1 MHYKIIQILLLC
13 FIILNCSK
21 TEDKTIQ
28 LSQEFLVDSL
38 KATNTSFEEWFS
50 KVDDQIS
57 VDDDYYFEKDIYQIV
72 DNVYVAIG
80 YGLANSILIV
90 GDGSNIV
97 IDVTESDVLA
107 AEIRERFEE
116 ISDQPIEAI
125 FYTHSHVDH
134 WRGAFPFVDENTEV
148 YAHETFKKGFYDQN
162 NLLKPILT
170 ERGMKQFGF
179 FLPKELQRGHGLGFT
194 LDFDFEQPP
203 VVYPTVLLEGKKNI
217 LTIAGVTLEVVH
229 SPGET
234 DDQIIIYYKDKEI
247 VFSGDNYYM
256 RFPNL
261 YTIRGTSYRDTYKWY
276 KSVDEMRAYNPT
288 YLVSSHGPF
297 LSNKK
302 EVQDRLTIYRDA
314 IQYVHDY
321 AIRGANKGKTPDELV
336 EEFEYPKFFKE
347 NFDLREQYGK
357 VSWSIR
363 NVYNGYLGFFD
374 GKAVNLEPLSTKVR
388 SKNIF
393 KIIGSKDNLL
403 TLINEALEN
412 KEFQWAAEL
421 CQIGAINFPNDNEIK
436 NLYSL
441 SLEELSKEE
450 TNPIARNYYL
460 SEAYE
465 INEQIIPDL
474 TFNLTEDQIRQIP
487 IETIFEA
494 MPPRLNPVKANNQFI
509 TVGFNMSDTG
519 EKFGIII
526 RNNIA
531 EIVDYVP
538 ENAEIIVTV
547 ETSTW
552 KGLIMGI
559 TDAKSAITSGKLSVS
574 GNYLK
579 FIQFST
585 MFEKD

>member
-1 MHYKIIQILLLC
+1 MHYKIFNILLLC
-13 FIILNCSK
+13 FIVINCSK
-21 TEDKTIQ
+21 KQEETLST
-28 LSQEFLVDSL
+28 SQEFD
-38 KATNTSFEEWFS
+38 NE
-50 KVDDQIS
+50 IS
-57 VDDDYYFEKDIYQIV
+57 VDDDYYFEKNIYQVV

-90 GDGSNIV
+90 GDGGNII
-97 IDVTESDVLA
+97 IDVTESDILA

-116 ISDQPIEAI
+116 ISNQPIEAI

-134 WRGAFPFVDENTEV
+134 WRGAAPFVDDGTEV

-194 LDFDFEQPP
+194 LDFDFKQPP
-203 VVYPTVLLEGKKNI
+203 VIYPTVLLKGKKNI
-217 LTIAGVTLEVVH
+217 LTIAGITLEIIH

-234 DDQIIIYYKDKEI
+234 DDQIIIYYQDKEV

-288 YLVSSHGPF
+288 YLVSSHGPY

-302 EVQDRLTIYRDA
+302 EVQERLTIYRDA
-314 IQYVHDY
+314 IQYIHDY

-336 EEFEYPKFFKE
+336 EEFVYPQFFKE

-374 GKAVNLEPLSTKVR
+374 GKAVNLEPLSTKDR
-388 SKNIF
+388 SKKLF
-393 KIIGSKDNLL
+393 KIIGSKSNLIA
-403 TLINEALEN
+403 LINEAIDDNEL
-412 KEFQWAAEL
+412 QWAAEL
-421 CQIGAINFPNDNEIK
+421 GQIGVINFPNDFEIK
-436 NLYSL
+436 NLYAK
-441 SLEELSKEE
+441 SLEELSIEE

-460 SEAYE
+460 SEAFE
-465 INEQIIPDL
+465 IKGEITPDL
-474 TFNLTEDQIRQIP
+474 TFQLTENQVRQIP

-494 MPPRLNPVKANNQFI
+494 MPPRLNPEKANNKFI
-509 TVGFNMSDTG
+509 KVGFTMSDTG
-519 EKFGIII
+519 KKFGIII

-531 EIVDYVP
+531 EIIQDIPLEP
-538 ENAEIIVTV
+538 EIQVTV

-552 KGLIMGI
+552 KGIVLGI
-559 TDAKSAITSGKLSVS
+559 TDAKQAIASGKLAVS
-574 GNYLK
+574 GNYIK

-585 MFEKD
+585 MFDKD

>member
-1 MHYKIIQILLLC
+1 MSYKKYILFLLYC
-13 FIILNCSK
+13 LTLSCSNSD
-21 TEDKTIQ
+21 DKT
-28 LSQEFLVDSL
+28 
-38 KATNTSFEEWFS
+38 NTLDENFD
-50 KVDDQIS
+50 KKIS
-57 VDDDYYFEKDIYQIV
+57 VDSDYYFEKDIYQVV

-90 GDGSNIV
+90 GEGGNII

-107 AEIRERFEE
+107 KQIRERFKE
-116 ISDQPIEAI
+116 ISDQPIDAV

-134 WRGAFPFVDENTEV
+134 WRGASPFIDNNTEV
-148 YAHETFKKGFYDQN
+148 YAHETFKKGFFDQN

-170 ERGMKQFGF
+170 KRGMKQFGF
-179 FLPKELQRGHGLGFT
+179 FLPSELQRGHGLGFT

-203 VVYPTVLLEGKKNI
+203 VIYPTTFLNGKKNV
-217 LTIAGVTLEVVH
+217 LTIAGVTLEIIH

-234 DDQIIIYYKDKEI
+234 DDQIIIYYKDKEV
-247 VFSGDNYYM
+247 VFSADNYYM

-302 EVQDRLTIYRDA
+302 EVQERLTIYRDA
-314 IQYVHDY
+314 IQYIHDY

-336 EEFEYPKFFKE
+336 EEFKYPDFFKE

-403 TLINEALEN
+403 TLISEALEN
-412 KEFQWAAEL
+412 NEFQWAAEL
-421 CQIGAINFPNDNEIK
+421 CQIGTINFPNDIELR
-436 NLYSL
+436 NLYAF
-441 SLEELSKEE
+441 SLEELSKNE

-465 INEQIIPDL
+465 INNRIVPDL
-474 TFNLTEDQIRQIP
+474 TFNLTTDQIRQIP
-487 IETIFEA
+487 LETFFEA
-494 MPPRLNPVKANNQFI
+494 MPSRLNPDKANGKFI
-509 TVGFNMSDTG
+509 SVGFDITDSN
-519 EKFGIII
+519 EEFGVII

-531 EIVDYVP
+531 EILK
-538 ENAEIIVTV
+538 EIPKDADITV
-547 ETSTW
+547 SVESSSW
-552 KGLIMGI
+552 KGIILGI
-559 TDAKSAITSGKLSVS
+559 EDAKNAISSGKLSIA

-579 FIQFST
+579 FFQFAT

>member
-1 MHYKIIQILLLC
+1 MHYKIFNILLLC
-13 FIILNCSK
+13 FIVINCSK
-21 TEDKTIQ
+21 KQEET
-28 LSQEFLVDSL
+28 LSTPQEFDS
-38 KATNTSFEEWFS
+38 E
-50 KVDDQIS
+50 IS
-57 VDDDYYFEKDIYQIV
+57 VDDDYYFEKNIYQVV

-90 GDGSNIV
+90 GDGGNII
-97 IDVTESDVLA
+97 IDVTESDILA

-116 ISDQPIEAI
+116 ISNQPIEAI

-134 WRGAFPFVDENTEV
+134 WRGAAPFVDDGTEV

-194 LDFDFEQPP
+194 LDFDFKQPP
-203 VVYPTVLLEGKKNI
+203 VIYPTILLKGKKNI
-217 LTIAGVTLEVVH
+217 LTIAGITLEIIH

-234 DDQIIIYYKDKEI
+234 DDQIIIYYQDKEV

-288 YLVSSHGPF
+288 YLVSSHGPY

-302 EVQDRLTIYRDA
+302 EVQERLTIYRDA
-314 IQYVHDY
+314 IQYIHDY

-336 EEFEYPKFFKE
+336 EEFVYPQFFKE

-374 GKAVNLEPLSTKVR
+374 GKAVNLEPLSTKDR
-388 SKNIF
+388 SKKLF
-393 KIIGSKDNLL
+393 KIIGSKSNLIA
-403 TLINEALEN
+403 LINEAIDDNEL
-412 KEFQWAAEL
+412 QWAAEL
-421 CQIGAINFPNDNEIK
+421 GQIGVINFPNDFEIK
-436 NLYSL
+436 NLYAK
-441 SLEELSKEE
+441 SLEELSIEE

-460 SEAYE
+460 SEAFE
-465 INEQIIPDL
+465 IKGEITPDL
-474 TFNLTEDQIRQIP
+474 TFQLTENQVRQIP

-494 MPPRLNPVKANNQFI
+494 MPPRLNPEKANNKFI
-509 TVGFNMSDTG
+509 KVGFTMSDTG
-519 EKFGIII
+519 KQFGIII

-531 EIVDYVP
+531 EIIQDIP
-538 ENAEIIVTV
+538 EEPEIQVTV

-552 KGLIMGI
+552 KGIVLGI
-559 TDAKSAITSGKLSVS
+559 TDAKQAIASGKLAVS
-574 GNYLK
+574 GNYIK

-585 MFEKD
+585 MFDKD

>member
-1 MHYKIIQILLLC
+1 MPYKILQLIILC
-13 FIILNCSK
+13 AFILNCSEEK
-21 TEDKTIQ
+21 KEISDN
-28 LSQEFLVDSL
+28 SQDFDQEI
-38 KATNTSFEEWFS
+38 
-50 KVDDQIS
+50 KVDDE
-57 VDDDYYFEKDIYQIV
+57 YYFEKDIYQVV

-90 GDGSNIV
+90 GDGGNII
-97 IDVTESDVLA
+97 IDVTESDILA

-116 ISDQPIEAI
+116 ISDQPIDAV

-134 WRGAFPFVDENTEV
+134 WRGAAPFIDEHTDV
-148 YAHETFKKGFYDQN
+148 YAHETFEKGFYN
-162 NLLKPILT
+162 SNTLLKPILT

-194 LDFDFEQPP
+194 LDYSFKQPP
-203 VVYPTVLLEGKKNI
+203 VIYPTVLLKGKSNT
-217 LTIAGVTLEVVH
+217 LTIAGVTLEITH

-276 KSVDEMRAYNPT
+276 KSVDEMRAYNPK
-288 YLVSSHGPF
+288 YLVSSHGPY
-297 LSNKK
+297 LSGK
-302 EVQDRLTIYRDA
+302 EEVNSRLTIYRDA
-314 IQYVHDY
+314 IQYIHDY

-336 EEFEYPKFFKE
+336 EEFEYPSFFKE

-374 GKAVNLEPLSTKVR
+374 GNAVNLEPLSKKER
-388 SKNIF
+388 SK
-393 KIIGSKDNLL
+393 KLLGIIGSKDNLIG
-403 TLINEALEN
+403 LINDAMSN
-412 KEFQWAAEL
+412 QEFQWAAEL
-421 CQIGAINFPNDNEIK
+421 SDMGVINFPNDK
-436 NLYSL
+436 KLKSLYSE
-441 SLEELSKEE
+441 SLEALSREE

-465 INEQIIPDL
+465 MKGVITPELTYELSEEQIR
-474 TFNLTEDQIRQIP
+474 EIP
-487 IETIFEA
+487 IETFFQA
-494 MPPRLNPVKANNQFI
+494 MPPKLNPDKANNKLI
-509 TVGFNMSDTG
+509 TVGFTMSDTG
-519 EKFGIII
+519 KQFGIMI

-531 EIVDYVP
+531 EIVHHIPV
-538 ENAEIIVTV
+538 NAEITVTV

-552 KGLIMGI
+552 KGVVLGI
-559 TDAKSAITSGKLSVS
+559 TDAKRALANGTLSIA
-574 GNYLK
+574 GDYIK
-579 FIQFST
+579 FLQFST
-585 MFEKD
+585 MFDKE

>member
-1 MHYKIIQILLLC
+1 MKVHYKIIHILLLC
-13 FIILNCSK
+13 SVVLNCSK
-21 TEDKTIQ
+21 IEKESTQ
-28 LSQEFLVDSL
+28 LHQEFD
-38 KATNTSFEEWFS
+38 N
-50 KVDDQIS
+50 QINI
-57 VDDDYYFEKDIYQIV
+57 DDDYYFEKDIYQIV

-90 GDGSNIV
+90 GDGGNII
-97 IDVTESDVLA
+97 IDVTESDILA

-194 LDFDFEQPP
+194 LAFDFKQPP
-203 VVYPTVLLEGKKNI
+203 VVYPTVLLEGKKNT
-217 LTIAGVTLEVVH
+217 LSIAGVTLEIVH

-234 DDQIIIYYKDKEI
+234 DDQIIIYYQDKEI

-276 KSVDEMRAYNPT
+276 KSVDEMRAYNPK
-288 YLVSSHGPF
+288 YLVSSHGPY
-297 LSNKK
+297 LSGKQ

-314 IQYVHDY
+314 IQYIHDY
-321 AIRGANKGKTPDELV
+321 AVRGANKGKTPDELV
-336 EEFEYPKFFKE
+336 DEFEYPQFFKE

-374 GKAVNLEPLSTKVR
+374 GKAVNLEPLSTKER
-388 SKNIF
+388 SKKLF
-393 KIIGSKDNLL
+393 KIIGSKANLIS
-403 TLINEALEN
+403 LIDEAFKNE
-412 KEFQWAAEL
+412 EFQWAAEL
-421 CQIGAINFPNDNEIK
+421 SQIGVINFPNDK
-436 NLYSL
+436 NIQYLYAQ
-441 SLEELSKEE
+441 SLEELSNKE

-465 INEQIIPDL
+465 MTGDITPEL
-474 TFNLTEDQIRQIP
+474 TFQLSEEQVRQIP

-494 MPPRLNPVKANNQFI
+494 MPPRLNPDKANDKLI
-509 TVGFNMSDTG
+509 AVGFNMSDTG
-519 EKFGIII
+519 KQFGIII

-531 EIVDYVP
+531 EIVDYIP

-552 KGLIMGI
+552 KGIVLGI
-559 TDAKSAITSGKLSVS
+559 TDAKNAVASGKLSVS

-585 MFEKD
+585 MFDKD

>member
-1 MHYKIIQILLLC
+1 MHYKIFNILLLC
-13 FIILNCSK
+13 FIVINCSK
-21 TEDKTIQ
+21 KQEET
-28 LSQEFLVDSL
+28 LSIPLEFD
-38 KATNTSFEEWFS
+38 NE
-50 KVDDQIS
+50 IS
-57 VDDDYYFEKDIYQIV
+57 VDDDYYFEKNIYQVV

-90 GDGSNIV
+90 GDGGNII
-97 IDVTESDVLA
+97 IDVTESDILA

-116 ISDQPIEAI
+116 ISNQPIEAI

-134 WRGAFPFVDENTEV
+134 WRGAAPFVDDGTEV

-194 LDFDFEQPP
+194 LDFDFKQPP
-203 VVYPTVLLEGKKNI
+203 VIYPTVLLKGKKNI
-217 LTIAGVTLEVVH
+217 LTIAGISLEIIH

-234 DDQIIIYYKDKEI
+234 DDQIIIYYQDKEV

-288 YLVSSHGPF
+288 YLVSSHGPY

-302 EVQDRLTIYRDA
+302 EVQERLTIYRDA
-314 IQYVHDY
+314 IQYIHDY

-336 EEFEYPKFFKE
+336 EEFVYPQFFKE

-374 GKAVNLEPLSTKVR
+374 GKAVNLEPLSTKDR
-388 SKNIF
+388 SKKLF
-393 KIIGSKDNLL
+393 KIIGSKSNLIA
-403 TLINEALEN
+403 LINEAIDDNEL
-412 KEFQWAAEL
+412 QWAAEL
-421 CQIGAINFPNDNEIK
+421 GQIGVINFPNDFEIK
-436 NLYSL
+436 NLYAK
-441 SLEELSKEE
+441 SLEELSIEE

-460 SEAYE
+460 SEAFE
-465 INEQIIPDL
+465 IKGEITPDL
-474 TFNLTEDQIRQIP
+474 TFQLTENQVRQIP

-494 MPPRLNPVKANNQFI
+494 MPPRLNPEKANNKFI
-509 TVGFNMSDTG
+509 KVGFTMSDTG
-519 EKFGIII
+519 KKFGIII

-531 EIVDYVP
+531 EIIQDIPLEP
-538 ENAEIIVTV
+538 EIQVTV

-552 KGLIMGI
+552 KGIVLGI
-559 TDAKSAITSGKLSVS
+559 TDAKQAIASGKLAVS
-574 GNYLK
+574 GNYIK

>member
-1 MHYKIIQILLLC
+1 MHYKIFNILLICL
-13 FIILNCSK
+13 IVLNCSK
-21 TEDKTIQ
+21 TEKETLQ
-28 LSQEFLVDSL
+28 SSQEFD
-38 KATNTSFEEWFS
+38 N
-50 KVDDQIS
+50 QIG
-57 VDDDYYFEKDIYQIV
+57 VDDDYYFEKNIYQIV

-90 GDGSNIV
+90 GDGGNII
-97 IDVTESDVLA
+97 IDVTESAILA

-134 WRGAFPFVDENTEV
+134 WRGAFPFVDDNTEV

-217 LTIAGVTLEVVH
+217 LTIAGVTLEVVY

-288 YLVSSHGPF
+288 YLVSSHGPY
-297 LSNKK
+297 LSNKQ

-336 EEFEYPKFFKE
+336 EEFEYPQFFKE

-374 GKAVNLEPLSTKVR
+374 GKAVNLEPLSTKKR
-388 SKNIF
+388 SKKLF
-393 KIIGSKDNLL
+393 EIIGSKANLIS
-403 TLINEALEN
+403 LIGEAIQN
-412 KEFQWAAEL
+412 GEFQWAAEL
-421 CQIGAINFPNDNEIK
+421 SQVGVINFPNDSEIK
-436 NLYSL
+436 NLYAQ
-441 SLEELSKEE
+441 SLEELSNQE

-465 INEQIIPDL
+465 IKGKITPDL

-494 MPPRLNPVKANNQFI
+494 MPPRLNPDKANNKFI
-509 TVGFNMSDTG
+509 TVGFHMSDTG
-519 EKFGIII
+519 NKFGIII

-531 EIVDYVP
+531 EIIHDIP
-538 ENAEIIVTV
+538 IDPQITVTV
-547 ETSTW
+547 DSSTW
-552 KGLIMGI
+552 KGIILGI
-559 TDAKSAITSGKLSVS
+559 GDAKNAITSGKLSIS

-579 FIQFST
+579 FIQFAT

>member
-1 MHYKIIQILLLC
+1 MHHKIFNILLLC
-13 FIILNCSK
+13 FIVLNCSK
-21 TEDKTIQ
+21 TQEEILQ
-28 LSQEFLVDSL
+28 PSQEFD
-38 KATNTSFEEWFS
+38 N
-50 KVDDQIS
+50 QIS
-57 VDDDYYFEKDIYQIV
+57 VDDDYYFEKNIYQIV

-90 GDGSNIV
+90 GDGGNII
-97 IDVTESDVLA
+97 IDVTESDILA
-107 AEIRERFEE
+107 AEIREQFEE

-134 WRGAFPFVDENTEV
+134 WRGAFPFVDDDTEI

-194 LDFDFEQPP
+194 LDFDFKQPP

-217 LTIAGVTLEVVH
+217 LTIAGVTLEIVH

-234 DDQIIIYYKDKEI
+234 DDQIIIYYEDKEI

-288 YLVSSHGPF
+288 YLVSSHGPY
-297 LSNKK
+297 LSNKQ

-336 EEFEYPKFFKE
+336 DEFIYPQFFKE

-374 GKAVNLEPLSTKVR
+374 GKAVNLEPLSTKER
-388 SKNIF
+388 SKKLF
-393 KIIGSKDNLL
+393 KIIGSKANLIS
-403 TLINEALEN
+403 LISEAIEN
-412 KEFQWAAEL
+412 GEFQWAAEL
-421 CQIGAINFPNDNEIK
+421 SQLGVINFPNDSEIK
-436 NLYSL
+436 NLYAQ
-441 SLEELSKEE
+441 SLEELSNEE

-465 INEQIIPDL
+465 IKGKITPDL
-474 TFNLTEDQIRQIP
+474 TFKLSEEQIRQIP

-494 MPPRLNPVKANNQFI
+494 MPPRLNPDKANDKLI
-509 TVGFNMSDTG
+509 TVGFNMSDT
-519 EKFGIII
+519 EKQFGIII

-531 EIVDYVP
+531 EIIDHIP

-552 KGLIMGI
+552 RGLVMGI

-585 MFEKD
+585 MFDKD

>member
-1 MHYKIIQILLLC
+1 MHHKIFNILLLC
-13 FIILNCSK
+13 FIVLNCSK
-21 TEDKTIQ
+21 TQEETLQ
-28 LSQEFLVDSL
+28 PSQEFD
-38 KATNTSFEEWFS
+38 T
-50 KVDDQIS
+50 QIS
-57 VDDDYYFEKDIYQIV
+57 VDDDYYFEKNIYQIV

-90 GDGSNIV
+90 GDGGNII
-97 IDVTESDVLA
+97 IDVTESDILA

-134 WRGAFPFVDENTEV
+134 WRGAFPFVDDDTEV

-194 LDFDFEQPP
+194 LDFDFKQPP

-217 LTIAGVTLEVVH
+217 LTIAGVTLEIVH

-234 DDQIIIYYKDKEI
+234 DDQIIIYYEDKEI

-288 YLVSSHGPF
+288 YLVSSHGPY
-297 LSNKK
+297 LSNKQ

-336 EEFEYPKFFKE
+336 DEFIYPQFFKE

-374 GKAVNLEPLSTKVR
+374 GKAVNLEPLSTKER
-388 SKNIF
+388 SKKLF
-393 KIIGSKDNLL
+393 KIIGSRANLIS
-403 TLINEALEN
+403 LISEAIKN
-412 KEFQWAAEL
+412 GEFQWAAEL
-421 CQIGAINFPNDNEIK
+421 SQLGVINFPNDNEIK
-436 NLYSL
+436 NLYAQ
-441 SLEELSKEE
+441 SLEELSNEE

-465 INEQIIPDL
+465 IKGKITPDL
-474 TFNLTEDQIRQIP
+474 TFKLSEEQIRQIP

-494 MPPRLNPVKANNQFI
+494 MPPRLNPDKANNKLI
-509 TVGFNMSDTG
+509 AVGFNMSDT
-519 EKFGIII
+519 EKQFGIII

-531 EIVDYVP
+531 EIIDYIP

-552 KGLIMGI
+552 KGLVMGI

-585 MFEKD
+585 MFDKD

>member
-1 MHYKIIQILLLC
+1 MHYKIFNILLVC
-13 FIILNCSK
+13 FTLLNCSK
-21 TEDKTIQ
+21 TEKETIQ
-28 LSQEFLVDSL
+28 
-38 KATNTSFEEWFS
+38 SFEEF
-50 KVDDQIS
+50 DQEIKT
-57 VDDDYYFEKDIYQIV
+57 DNEYYFEQDIYQVV

-90 GDGSNIV
+90 GDGGNIV
-97 IDVTESDVLA
+97 IDVTESDVMASKIL
-107 AEIRERFEE
+107 ERFKE
-116 ISDQPIEAI
+116 ISNQPIEAI

-134 WRGAFPFVDENTEV
+134 WRGAFPFVGKNTEV

-297 LSNKK
+297 LSSKK

-336 EEFEYPKFFKE
+336 EEFEYPQFFKE

-374 GKAVNLEPLSTKVR
+374 GKAVNLEPLSTKKR
-388 SKNIF
+388 SKKLF
-393 KIIGSKDNLL
+393 EIIGSKANLIS
-403 TLINEALEN
+403 LIGEAIQN
-412 KEFQWAAEL
+412 GEFQWAAEL
-421 CQIGAINFPNDNEIK
+421 SQVGVINFPNDSEIK
-436 NLYSL
+436 NLYAQ
-441 SLEELSKEE
+441 SLEELSNQE

-465 INEQIIPDL
+465 IKGKITPDL

-494 MPPRLNPVKANNQFI
+494 MPPRLNPDKANNKFI
-509 TVGFNMSDTG
+509 TVGFHMSDTG
-519 EKFGIII
+519 NKFGIII

-531 EIVDYVP
+531 EIIHDIP
-538 ENAEIIVTV
+538 IDPQITVTV
-547 ETSTW
+547 DSSTW
-552 KGLIMGI
+552 KGIILGI
-559 TDAKSAITSGKLSVS
+559 GDAKNAITSGKLSIS

-579 FIQFST
+579 FIQFAT

>member
-1 MHYKIIQILLLC
+1 MHYKIFNILLLC
-13 FIILNCSK
+13 FILINCSK
-21 TEDKTIQ
+21 KEEET
-28 LSQEFLVDSL
+28 LSTPQEFD
-38 KATNTSFEEWFS
+38 NE
-50 KVDDQIS
+50 IS
-57 VDDDYYFEKDIYQIV
+57 VDDDYYFEKNIYQVV

-90 GDGSNIV
+90 GDGGNII
-97 IDVTESDVLA
+97 IDVTESDILA

-134 WRGAFPFVDENTEV
+134 WRGAFPFVDNGTEV

-170 ERGMKQFGF
+170 QRGMKQFGF

-194 LDFDFEQPP
+194 LDFDFKQPP
-203 VVYPTVLLEGKKNI
+203 VIYPTVLLKGKKNI
-217 LTIAGVTLEVVH
+217 LTIAGITLEIIH

-234 DDQIIIYYKDKEI
+234 DDQIIIYYEDKEV

-288 YLVSSHGPF
+288 YLVSSHGPY

-302 EVQDRLTIYRDA
+302 EVQERLTIYRDA
-314 IQYVHDY
+314 IQYIHDY

-336 EEFEYPKFFKE
+336 DEFVYPQFFKE

-374 GKAVNLEPLSTKVR
+374 GKAVNLEPLSTKDR
-388 SKNIF
+388 SKKLYN
-393 KIIGSKDNLL
+393 IIGSKSNLIA
-403 TLINEALEN
+403 LINEAIKDDEL
-412 KEFQWAAEL
+412 QWAAEL
-421 CQIGAINFPNDNEIK
+421 GQIGVINFPNDSEMK
-436 NLYSL
+436 NLYAQ
-441 SLEELSKEE
+441 SLEELSIKE

-465 INEQIIPDL
+465 IKGEITPDL
-474 TFNLTEDQIRQIP
+474 TFQLTENQVRQIP

-494 MPPRLNPVKANNQFI
+494 MPPRLNPDKANNKLI
-509 TVGFNMSDTG
+509 NIGFTMSDTG
-519 EKFGIII
+519 KQFGIII

-531 EIVDYVP
+531 EVVQYIP
-538 ENAEIIVTV
+538 TEAEILVTV

-552 KGLIMGI
+552 KGIVLGI
-559 TDAKSAITSGKLSVS
+559 TDAKKAIASGKLTVS
-574 GNYLK
+574 GNYIK

-585 MFEKD
+585 MFDKD